1 MENFKSKDIK
11 VYDVIIE
18 VEIDYTQSDEYRD
31 KIKKLT
37 YEYQN
42 SFLEDQKRENFNNL
56 LEYRDTMN
64 KKEKVE
70 LTLYTEAYD
79 HNVTLN
85 GKITNKETAEITR
98 EFMRNDLME
107 QVTVTK
113 EEVILKVDGVGVFKG
128 ENKSNIKEGIYNLK
142 ITDSKIEEKDSK
154 VTGIAII
161 GDTRREIVEGLI
173 RNIDENEK
181 LFSDKLYKSLLNRPE
196 NPVSESYYKGVNR
209 FKLCYDAAK
218 KGYKD
223 SRWVTFKQAQENKWK
238 IKKGEKGTI
247 CEKWEFTKKVKEKDK
262 NGKIVEYEEK
272 LDKPFSSYFTL
283 FNAEQIEGIPPQDEK
298 EKKSLDEAIE
308 QLKANSICPI
318 IKSNKENFCQY
329 NNKYDNILISDDIFF
344 LNKEEYAETLIHEMC
359 HATGSE
365 KRSGRHKTT
374 TILQEEIAVEIA
386 VAFLKSDLGLD
397 FRGNHINHTDYCS
410 GEYGF
415 KKLLETDY
423 HDFFRLCSEAQ
434 KISDMVYKSY
444 EGVNEK
450 KNEIEVIKP
459 PLENF
464 TVLFTHSEYDFN
476 IEPKTK
482 LTGIE
487 AYEFMQKIIELD
499 NKTID
504 KYKTNISV
512 GYGDELHKFNL
523 ILGNC
528 EFSMAEKVSDA
539 LEYRL
544 NFYKTKMEEYINK
557 TGDTNIL
564 SKFNNQLKIDGR
576 ILENIKLDEKEYVL
590 YKRKINKIKL
600 ENKPK
605 IEKKPLRRRN
615 SRSRSR

>member
-1 MENFKSKDIK
+1 MK
-11 VYDVIIE
+11 
-18 VEIDYTQSDEYRD
+18 
-31 KIKKLT
+31 
-37 YEYQN
+37 
-42 SFLEDQKRENFNNL
+42 
-56 LEYRDTMN
+56 
-64 KKEKVE
+64 
-70 LTLYTEAYD
+70 
-79 HNVTLN
+79 
-85 GKITNKETAEITR
+85 
-98 EFMRNDLME
+98 
-107 QVTVTK
+107 
-113 EEVILKVDGVGVFKG
+113 
-128 ENKSNIKEGIYNLK
+128 
-142 ITDSKIEEKDSK
+142 
-154 VTGIAII
+154 
-161 GDTRREIVEGLI
+161 
-173 RNIDENEK
+173 
-181 LFSDKLYKSLLNRPE
+181 
-196 NPVSESYYKGVNR
+196 
-209 FKLCYDAAK
+209 
-218 KGYKD
+218 
-223 SRWVTFKQAQENKWK
+223 
-238 IKKGEKGTI
+238 
-247 CEKWEFTKKVKEKDK
+247 
-262 NGKIVEYEEK
+262 
-272 LDKPFSSYFTL
+272 
-283 FNAEQIEGIPPQDEK
+283 
-298 EKKSLDEAIE
+298 
-308 QLKANSICPI
+308 
-318 IKSNKENFCQY
+318 
-329 NNKYDNILISDDIFF
+329 
-344 LNKEEYAETLIHEMC
+344 
-359 HATGSE
+359 
-365 KRSGRHKTT
+365 
-374 TILQEEIAVEIA
+374 
-386 VAFLKSDLGLD
+386 
-397 FRGNHINHTDYCS
+397 
-410 GEYGF
+410 
-415 KKLLETDY
+415 
-423 HDFFRLCSEAQ
+423 
-434 KISDMVYKSY
+434 
-444 EGVNEK
+444 K